1 MLDGVPV
8 FARASQLPAAP
19 DLALICT
26 PPHTVAGLI
35 GEPGAL
41 GTRAVVIV
49 TAVLVHAGSIM
60 KWSVAA
66 SLRTVPCRWFDM
78 AQARACDPAEKS
90 KRSPI
95 GR

>member
-1 MLDGVPV
+1 
-8 FARASQLPAAP
+8 LPAAP

-49 TAVLVHAGSIM
+49 TAGRV
-60 KWSVAA
+60 
-66 SLRTVPCRWFDM
+66 RWYM
-78 AQARACDPAEKS
+78 PDPS
-90 KRSPI
+90 
-95 GR
+95 

>member
-1 MLDGVPV
+1 MLGGVPV

-49 TAVLVHAGSIM
+49 TAGRV
-60 KWSVAA
+60 
-66 SLRTVPCRWFDM
+66 RWYM
-78 AQARACDPAEKS
+78 PDPS
-90 KRSPI
+90 
-95 GR
+95 